1 MSATYQLLEI
11 VGTSS
16 VSSDDAIRNGI
27 RKVSGPSR
35 QVDWFEVQETRGQ
48 VKEGQVA
55 QFQVTLK
62 VGIRLED
69 APQRPDP
76 SHR

>member
-27 RKVSGPSR
+27 LKVSGPSR
-35 QVDWFEVQETRGQ
+35 RIDWFQVQETRGQ
-48 VKEGQVA
+48 VNEGQVV

-62 VGIRLED
+62 VGIRLEE
-69 APQRPDP
+69 ASQRSTPP
-76 SHR
+76 NR

>member
-35 QVDWFEVQETRGQ
+35 QIDWFEVQETRGQ

-69 APQRPDP
+69 APKPPDSSP
-76 SHR
+76 R

>member
-48 VKEGQVA
+48 VA

-62 VGIRLED
+62 VGIRLVD